1 MELTRHQDADAFLE
15 HAGAF
20 LAARE
25 AENNLI
31 LGLSLAFEPMPLLY
45 GEPAYFAVRRGR
57 GRGGRSRPAHAA
69 HNLVLSEIDER
80 RGDRAVDA

>member
-1 MELTRHQDADAFLE
+1 MKLTRHQDANAFLE

-31 LGLSLAFEPMPLLY
+31 LGLSSRLRTTPLMY
-45 GEPAYFAVRRGR
+45 GEPAYLAV
-57 GRGGRSRPAHAA
+57 
-69 HNLVLSEIDER
+69 LED
-80 RGDRAVDA
+80 